1 MGPVTVSIL
10 QKETGARIRHLMEQH
25 GYTVQDIQRAMGFQ
39 SPQAIYK
46 WLSGATL
53 PSIDNLVILS
63 RFMNTTVDD
72 ILVLDSGGVV
82 FSARPVSKAL
92 KEHQQKDLLKDSRRD
107 MEEKENEQKE
117 ETGEIE
123 EIEETEAIEEI
134 ERIERNEGI
143 EEIEG
148 IERNEGIQRIQETEE
163 TKGIKERKEIK
174 EILKDS
180 EAETWPGY
188 RFRSQIDCAHTEYRL
203 REYYT
208 RLIDIWD
215 EMYAS

>member
-123 EIEETEAIEEI
+123 EIEG
-134 ERIERNEGI
+134 IERNEGI

-148 IERNEGIQRIQETEE
+148 NEGIEENEGIQRIQETEE

>member
-117 ETGEIE
+117 EIGEIE
-123 EIEETEAIEEI
+123 A
-134 ERIERNEGI
+134 
-143 EEIEG
+143 IEG
-148 IERNEGIQRIQETEE
+148 IERNEGIQRIQRIQETEE
-163 TKGIKERKEIK
+163 TKGIK

>member
-123 EIEETEAIEEI
+123 EIE
-134 ERIERNEGI
+134 
-143 EEIEG
+143 G

>member
-1 MGPVTVSIL
+1 
-10 QKETGARIRHLMEQH
+10 
-25 GYTVQDIQRAMGFQ
+25 
-39 SPQAIYK
+39 
-46 WLSGATL
+46 
-53 PSIDNLVILS
+53 
-63 RFMNTTVDD
+63 
-72 ILVLDSGGVV
+72 
-82 FSARPVSKAL
+82 
-92 KEHQQKDLLKDSRRD
+92 

-117 ETGEIE
+117 ETGE
-123 EIEETEAIEEI
+123 
-134 ERIERNEGI
+134 I

-174 EILKDS
+174 EMLKDS